1 MEFALNA
8 VEARVLG
15 CLVEK
20 ELATPEYYPLTLNA
34 LTNACNQKSN
44 RDPVMAL
51 EDADVVRAL
60 ESLRF
65 QRLAHQSAEGIRAA
79 KYCHNLEGL
88 LRLEPQELAILAELL
103 LRGPQTVGELRGRAE
118 RMAPIADLSAV
129 EEALTSLAEREC
141 PLVTRLPRQAGRKE
155 PRYAHLLSG
164 PPEVSERK
172 RSRPSNRPAARVM
185 AENERLAAL
194 EAEVVALRDEVS
206 ELRAQLEIF
215 RASST
220 DLLTQRPVSRGLTG
234 RNYPAVQKGPD
245 ARRTKG
251 EERGVP

>member
-8 VEARVLG
+8 IETRVLG
-15 CLVEK
+15 CLIEK

-44 RDPVMAL
+44 RDPLMVL

-60 ESLRF
+60 DSLRF
-65 QRLAHQSAEGIRAA
+65 QRLAHQSAEGVRAA

-88 LRLEPQELAILAELL
+88 LHLEPQELAILAELL

-118 RMAPIADLSAV
+118 RMTPLKDLSAA
-129 EEALTSLAEREC
+129 EEVLTSLAEREL
-141 PLVTRLPRQAGRKE
+141 PLVTLLPRQPGRKE

-164 PPEVSERK
+164 PPEVSDE
-172 RSRPSNRPAARVM
+172 SNLPIEPARARVM

-194 EAEVVALRDEVS
+194 EAEVATLREEVAAV
-206 ELRAQLEIF
+206 RAQLETF
-215 RASST
+215 RA
-220 DLLTQRPVSRGLTG
+220 QF
-234 RNYPAVQKGPD
+234 
-245 ARRTKG
+245 
-251 EERGVP
+251 E

>member
-1 MEFALNA
+1 MEFTLNA

-15 CLVEK
+15 CLIEK

-60 ESLRF
+60 DNLRF
-65 QRLAHQSAEGIRAA
+65 QRLAHQSAEGVRAA

-118 RMAPIADLSAV
+118 RMAPLHDLAAA
-129 EEALTSLAEREC
+129 EEVLVSLAEREA

-155 PRYAHLLSG
+155 QRYAHLLSG
-164 PPEVSERK
+164 TPEVSEETTA
-172 RSRPSNRPAARVM
+172 PIEPARVRVL
-185 AENERLAAL
+185 AENERLTAL
-194 EAEVVALRDEVS
+194 ETEVATLREEVAA
-206 ELRAQLEIF
+206 LRAQLATF
-215 RASST
+215 RS
-220 DLLTQRPVSRGLTG
+220 QF
-234 RNYPAVQKGPD
+234 
-245 ARRTKG
+245 
-251 EERGVP
+251 E

>member
-1 MEFALNA
+1 MEFTLNA
-8 VEARVLG
+8 IEARVLG

-51 EDADVVRAL
+51 EEAEVVRAL
-60 ESLRF
+60 DSLRF
-65 QRLAHQSAEGIRAA
+65 QRLAHQSAEGVRAA

-118 RMAPIADLSAV
+118 RMAPLKDLAAV
-129 EEALTSLAEREC
+129 EEALANLAEQEN

-155 PRYAHLLSG
+155 QRYAHLLSG
-164 PPEVSERK
+164 PPEVSDEHA
-172 RSRPSNRPAARVM
+172 PPLEPARRQVL
-185 AENERLAAL
+185 AENERLSALETEVAAL
-194 EAEVVALRDEVS
+194 REEMN
-206 ELRAQLEIF
+206 ELRSQLATF
-215 RASST
+215 RA
-220 DLLTQRPVSRGLTG
+220 QF
-234 RNYPAVQKGPD
+234 
-245 ARRTKG
+245 
-251 EERGVP
+251 E

>member
-1 MEFALNA
+1 MEFVLNPI
-8 VEARVLG
+8 EARVLG
-15 CLVEK
+15 CLIEK

-51 EDADVVRAL
+51 EDAEVVRAL
-60 ESLRF
+60 DSLRF
-65 QRLAHQSAEGIRAA
+65 QRLAHQSAEGVRAA

-118 RMAPIADLSAV
+118 RMAPINDLAAA
-129 EEALTSLAEREC
+129 EEALTSLSERES

-155 PRYAHLLSG
+155 QRYAHLLSG
-164 PPEVSERK
+164 VPEVSDEG
-172 RSRPSNRPAARVM
+172 SARVM

-194 EAEVVALRDEVS
+194 EAEVAALRDEII
-206 ELRAQLEIF
+206 ELRSQLATF
-215 RASST
+215 RA
-220 DLLTQRPVSRGLTG
+220 QF
-234 RNYPAVQKGPD
+234 
-245 ARRTKG
+245 
-251 EERGVP
+251 E